1 MNLLQIKIDNN
12 LKMAIQ
18 KKAKIYGVPATTL
31 VRIVL
36 VKSFLA
42 EKRNK
47 DIVDEE
53 NPDFG
58 NIFNAKKDNHGKG
71 IAIEDFL
78 SYL

>member
-71 IAIEDFL
+71 IAMEDFL